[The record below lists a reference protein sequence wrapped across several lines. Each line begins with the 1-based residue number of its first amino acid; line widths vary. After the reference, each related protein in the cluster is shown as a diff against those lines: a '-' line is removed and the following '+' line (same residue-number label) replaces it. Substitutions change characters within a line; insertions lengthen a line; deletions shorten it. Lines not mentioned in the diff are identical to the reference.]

1 MAQVEGQGL
10 RKLTSLAA
18 ELQHDDLSGVLARGW
33 LSPSCSLQLP
43 TDCRLIGPTLAG
55 ILLGACFL
63 GWIFVEET
71 TQGRER
77 LKSLLTFFTNN
88 PENATSAVIGENMTI
103 SWLLSTDSGALD
115 LNLRTLNSMV
125 VSGLH
130 FFSCL
135 LIFHLYT
142 FFFAYV

>member
-1 MAQVEGQGL
+1 M
-10 RKLTSLAA
+10 
-18 ELQHDDLSGVLARGW
+18 D
-33 LSPSCSLQLP
+33 
-43 TDCRLIGPTLAG
+43 
-55 ILLGACFL
+55 
-63 GWIFVEET
+63 FVEET

-125 VSGLH
+125 VSG
-130 FFSCL
+130 
-135 LIFHLYT
+135 
-142 FFFAYV
+142 